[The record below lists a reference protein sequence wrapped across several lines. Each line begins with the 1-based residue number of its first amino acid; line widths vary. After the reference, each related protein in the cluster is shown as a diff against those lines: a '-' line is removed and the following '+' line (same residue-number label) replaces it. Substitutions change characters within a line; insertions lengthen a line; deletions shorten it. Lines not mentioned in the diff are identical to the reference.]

1 MGVFEEVGGRCTLT
15 FFLKSELT
23 FLVVVLVLST
33 TTILSSLL
41 DVALVEG
48 LKRG

>member
-1 MGVFEEVGGRCTLT
+1 MDVFEEVGGMCTLT
-15 FFLKSELT
+15 FFLEGEFT

-41 DVALVEG
+41 DVALVDG